1 MKPLDLIREAMK
13 KEFRS
18 EDGETI
24 NLKLLPGLSESE
36 IASFESG
43 LPCPLPAEIRDL
55 VRFCRGFDD
64 LLESVNFTGME
75 GGFGLES
82 IFPYGLSIA
91 HDGFGNYWV
100 VDLLPDSKQF
110 GPIYFACHDAPVIL
124 FQSPSIEHFLIEIF
138 KMFTHPFKSLVDDVH
153 EDRIFDV
160 WRKNPNVLSYE
171 ECIGSPDPHLSAFA
185 KELDS
190 SFQVV
195 DLRNPRV
202 GFGFSWGRYG
212 PNTVVRRFGTEPI
225 FAYQIRYGF
234 LKRLF
239 GAT

>member
-1 MKPLDLIREAMK
+1 MTPLELMRDAIN

-18 EDGETI
+18 EDGDSI
-24 NLKLLPGLSESE
+24 SLKLQPGLSESE
-36 IASFESG
+36 IAKFESS
-43 LPCPLPAEIRDL
+43 LPCPLPQEIRDL

-64 LLESVNFTGME
+64 LLESVDFTGLE

-82 IFPYGLSIA
+82 IFPYGLPMA
-91 HDGFGNYWV
+91 HDGYGNYWV
-100 VDLLPDSKQF
+100 VDLLPESKSF

-124 FQSPSIEHFLIEIF
+124 FQSSTIENFLLELF
-138 KMFTHPFKSLVDDVH
+138 KMFTPPFKSQIDDVH
-153 EDRIFDV
+153 EDRIFEV
-160 WRKNPNVLSYE
+160 WRKNPRVLSQE
-171 ECIGSPDPHLSAFA
+171 ECLLSQDPQLSAFA

-190 SFQVV
+190 TFQIV
-195 DLRNPRV
+195 DLRSPSV

-225 FAYQIRYGF
+225 FAYQKKTGL
-234 LKRLF
+234 LKKLF